1 MARYQVNLVYDG
13 TLFYGFQ
20 RQKNQRTVQTVVEDA
35 LQQLGWQGN
44 TLLAAGRTDTGVHAS
59 GQVIAFDLAWNHS
72 EQALQQALNAYLPA
86 DVAVQQV
93 KLAQDGFHPRY
104 AARARWYRYRLYLSP
119 WRDPLRERFA
129 WRVWPAP
136 DLSHLQQLAGQL
148 AGAHDFAAFGTP
160 PKAGRS
166 TRRQIF
172 RAGWLENGDEL
183 YFDVTGNAFLY
194 HMVRRLVG
202 LQVRIAQARA
212 PLEAL
217 SDYLDRPDESRVQEL
232 APPHGLTLMKV
243 YYSLEDVL

>member
-20 RQKNQRTVQTVVEDA
+20 RQKNQRTVQTVVENA
-35 LQQLGWQGN
+35 LHQLGWQGN

-86 DVAVQQV
+86 DVAVHKV
-93 KLAQDGFHPRY
+93 KLAEDDFHPRY
-104 AARARWYRYRLYLSP
+104 AALARWYRYRLYLSA

-136 DLSHLQQLAGQL
+136 DRSHLEQLANQL

-166 TRRQIF
+166 THRQIF
-172 RAGWLENGDEL
+172 RAGWLENGAEL

-202 LQVRIAQARA
+202 LQVRIAQTRA

-217 SDYLDRPDESRVQEL
+217 SDYLDRPGENRVQEL

-243 YYSLEDVL
+243 YYSLEDLL